1 MTRKGLCP
9 MTLKINN
16 QRSDLTKKQSTHTL
30 VSSDTKFSSV
40 QKRGMRWTLG
50 ATARRLHRLDLMT
63 RGERL
68 ERRGEEEE
76 EEGQKKKPGFLSVC
90 VCTP

>member
-1 MTRKGLCP
+1 
-9 MTLKINN
+9 
-16 QRSDLTKKQSTHTL
+16 
-30 VSSDTKFSSV
+30 
-40 QKRGMRWTLG
+40 
-50 ATARRLHRLDLMT
+50 MT